1 MVEITEREQKLLLS
15 LICYEQ
21 VSILKENRNK
31 INDNLYKELDNL
43 RIKIENIEYV

>member
-1 MVEITEREQKLLLS
+1 MVFTEREKKLLLS
-15 LICYEQ
+15 LICFEQ
-21 VSILKENRNK
+21 VSILKEDRSK